1 MSKHP
6 VDKYKLAG
14 VDRNSAEQIKDSL
27 ANIAKSSHGKEV
39 LSGIGGFGGLYKLAS
54 YTNPVLVSSTDGV
67 GTKLLLGKLTG
78 NYKNLGIDLVN
89 ACLNDVIVSGAT
101 PIFFLD
107 YIAIGKIDQTIIN
120 QLVSGMNLACEDAGC
135 ALIGGETAE
144 MPGIYDDDDFD
155 MAGFVVGVAEE
166 DELLNSNAINAGDSL
181 VGIPSSGIHTNGFSL
196 IRKVFDI
203 ENDHTILS
211 KYSDTLG
218 RTFAEEIS
226 EPHRSYVKETDLIR
240 GKVKS
245 LAHITGGG
253 LIENM
258 PRALPKG
265 IGAKFD
271 QQSWDVPVIFDLIQ
285 SEGDISFIEM
295 NRVFN
300 MGLGMIAICDSSN
313 VDYILESIPNSKLV
327 GETIASSESEILI

>member
-1 MSKHP
+1 MSSYS

-14 VDRNSAEQIKDSL
+14 VDRNSAEQIKNSL
-27 ANIAKSSHGKEV
+27 ANIAKSSHGTEV

-54 YTNPVLVSSTDGV
+54 YVNPVLVSSTDGV

-89 ACLNDVIVSGAT
+89 ACINDVIVSGAK
-101 PIFFLD
+101 PLFFLD
-107 YIAIGKIDQTIIN
+107 YIAIGKIDQNIVN
-120 QLVSGMNLACEDAGC
+120 QLVSGMNLACERAGC

-144 MPGIYDDDDFD
+144 MPGIYGGDDFD

-166 DELLNSNAINAGDSL
+166 DELLNPDEINNGDSL

-196 IRKVFDI
+196 IRKIFDI
-203 ENDHTILS
+203 ENDPTILN
-211 KYSDTLG
+211 KYSDILG
-218 RTFAEEIS
+218 RTLAEEIS
-226 EPHRSYVKETDLIR
+226 EPHRSYVDETNLLK

-245 LAHITGGG
+245 LAHVTGGG

-265 IGAKFD
+265 IGAKFY
-271 QQSWDVPVIFDLIQ
+271 QQSWTVPAIFDLIQ
-285 SEGDISFIEM
+285 SEGEISFIEM
-295 NRVFN
+295 NHVFN
-300 MGLGMIAICDSSN
+300 MGLGMIAVCDPN
-313 VDYILESIPNSKLV
+313 NLDYILKAIPNATLV
-327 GETIASSESEILI
+327 GETISSSKSEIII